1 MNTQLPTREEQ
12 MTATDWGHTT
22 RVDDGKLVNPRRS
35 VLQDWVM
42 ELPLRE
48 QGTLLTAVRG
58 CDVTPKYPLDSLE
71 RRLVGAIRAGF
82 MVPAD
87 PREVD
92 AEPGSFFV
100 AEPPWEGFKF
110 SALGHYP
117 QHWVSHVMH
126 AAEVLAYRHPSLT
139 RRAQWAHIYTRMCHG
154 LHVPAETFQQFEAR
168 LSEDRIAQGSVVS

>member
-1 MNTQLPTREEQ
+1 
-12 MTATDWGHTT
+12 MTMTNWGHEV
-22 RVDDGKLVNPRRS
+22 RVEGGKLTNPRRS
-35 VLQDWVM
+35 VLQDWVT
-42 ELPLRE
+42 EIPLRE

-92 AEPGSFFV
+92 KEPGCFFIS
-100 AEPPWEGFKF
+100 EPPANGFKF

-126 AAEVLAYRHPSLT
+126 ASEVLAYRHPDVN
-139 RRAQWAHIYTRMCHG
+139 RRMQWASIYSAMCHG
-154 LHVPAETFQQFEAR
+154 LHVRPETFDEFEAR
-168 LSEDRIAQGSVVS
+168 LSEDRMVQESIVS

>member
-1 MNTQLPTREEQ
+1 
-12 MTATDWGHTT
+12 MTATSWGHETQ
-22 RVDDGKLVNPRRS
+22 VVDGKLQNPRRS

-58 CDVTPKYPLDSLE
+58 CDLTPKFPLDSLE

-92 AEPGSFFV
+92 SEPGCFFIS
-100 AEPPWEGFKF
+100 EPPWEGFKF

-117 QHWVSHVMH
+117 LHWVSHVMH
-126 AAEVLAYRHPSLT
+126 ASEVLAFRHPSMQ
-139 RRAQWAHIYTRMCHG
+139 RRAQWARIYAEICRG
-154 LHVPAETFQQFEAR
+154 LHVPPESFIEFEAR
-168 LSEDRIAQGSVVS
+168 LSEDRVAQGSIVS